1 MICKLCCA
9 CRKVPAVPHAAICAP
24 GTEQCLPRHAV
35 GPMLIHGVDVSRLIV
50 NIHCMMFKRDSTG
63 WLGGSSDEVDDEGD
77 TDPVFIDRE
86 ALSLVGLQLTAVF
99 AHVEGHLSAR
109 RGLGL
114 R

>member
-1 MICKLCCA
+1 M
-9 CRKVPAVPHAAICAP
+9 RRSSGESAP
-24 GTEQCLPRHAV
+24 PWRGGRSD
-35 GPMLIHGVDVSRLIV
+35 DVSPGPSGIADSDDIV
-50 NIHCMMFKRDSTG
+50 MLG
-63 WLGGSSDEVDDEGD
+63 LGGSRDEVDDEGD